1 MEEKN
6 ELLTK
11 LATIVDLIEKTEL
24 NPNSTMLIF
33 DLPEKEYIST
43 FNYINKKYNSK
54 LTVPGKTFTINIS
67 GVDINFNRNSA
78 GTTQTS

>member
-1 MEEKN
+1 MEENN

-24 NPNSTMLIF
+24 IPNSTTIVF

-67 GVDINFNRNSA
+67 GVDINFNRNSV

>member
-1 MEEKN
+1 MEEKD
-6 ELLTK
+6 ELLPK
-11 LATIVDLIEKTEL
+11 LATIVDFIEKLEL
-24 NPNSTMLIF
+24 NPNSSMLIF

-67 GVDINFNRNSA
+67 GVDINFNRNNVGKA
-78 GTTQTS
+78 PTS